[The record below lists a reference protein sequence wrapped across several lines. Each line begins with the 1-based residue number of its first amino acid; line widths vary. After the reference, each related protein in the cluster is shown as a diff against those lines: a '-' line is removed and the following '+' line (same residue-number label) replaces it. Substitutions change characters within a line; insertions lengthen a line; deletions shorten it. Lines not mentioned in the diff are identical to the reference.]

1 MRLMYVEVT
10 RGLEVNLMGMS
21 IEEACALAAM
31 IENAGTK
38 ERRIFN
44 QVLKQLRA
52 VKDCGMT

>member
-10 RGLEVNLMGMS
+10 RELEVNLMGMS

-38 ERRIFN
+38 ERSIFN
-44 QVLKQLRA
+44 RVLKQLHLPIDKLMR
-52 VKDCGMT
+52 

>member
-10 RGLEVNLMGMS
+10 RGFEVNLMGMS

-44 QVLKQLRA
+44 QVLKQLRLPL
-52 VKDCGMT
+52 DQLMR

>member
-1 MRLMYVEVT
+1 MYVEVT

-44 QVLKQLRA
+44 QVLKQLRLPID
-52 VKDCGMT
+52 KLMR